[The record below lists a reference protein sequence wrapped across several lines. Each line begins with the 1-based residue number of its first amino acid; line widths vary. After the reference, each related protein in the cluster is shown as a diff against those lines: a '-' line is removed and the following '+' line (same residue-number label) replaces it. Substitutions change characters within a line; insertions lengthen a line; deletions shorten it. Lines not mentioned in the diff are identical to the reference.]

1 MMDPME
7 RMLAVTRDRYGGP
20 DVVKVEPVAIPEP
33 RDDEVL
39 LRVEAA
45 SVNRADL
52 DLMWPKPGMMRPVL
66 GLRRP
71 RDPRLGCDAAG
82 TVAAVGAAVTRFKPG
97 DRAFADLY
105 PFGSGA
111 FAEYA
116 CAPERAF
123 QPIPD
128 GISSDVAATLPHAAI
143 LAIQGLRTRD
153 GAPVHAGSRVLVDGA
168 SGNVGP
174 FAIQLAKW
182 MGAEV
187 TGVCSPAKMDF
198 VRSMGA
204 DEVVDYTTHDPL
216 DGRIRYDW
224 ILAVES
230 HHSML
235 GVRRALRPG
244 GRYVTLGGSTRS
256 LVDAMLVGPVVGL
269 TGSRRAGM
277 MLWWKPFLAADVA
290 TLTTLVLE
298 GHLRPAIDSRFPL
311 TEAATAL
318 RRLDDGLP
326 LGKVLLEV
334 APA

>member
-1 MMDPME
+1 M
-7 RMLAVTRDRYGGP
+7 
-20 DVVKVEPVAIPEP
+20 
-33 RDDEVL
+33 L

-52 DLMWPKPGMMRPVL
+52 DLMWPKPGIMRLAL
-66 GLRRP
+66 GPRRP
-71 RDPRLGCDAAG
+71 RDPRLGSDAAG
-82 TVAAVGAAVTRFKPG
+82 TVAAVGPAVTRFKPG
-97 DRAFADLY
+97 DRVFADLY

-128 GISSDVAATLPHAAI
+128 GISSDMAATLPHAAI
-143 LAIQGLRTRD
+143 LAIQGLRGRD
-153 GAPVHAGSRVLVDGA
+153 GTTVRAGSRVLIDGA

-187 TGVCSPAKMDF
+187 TGVCSAAKMDF

-204 DEVVDYTTHDPL
+204 DEVIDYTTRDAF

-224 ILAVES
+224 ILAAES

-235 GVRRALRPG
+235 HVRRALRPG
-244 GRYVTLGGSTRS
+244 GRYVTLGGSSRS
-256 LVDAMLVGPVVGL
+256 LVDAMLVGPVVSL
-269 TGSRRAGM
+269 AGSRRTGM

-290 TLTTLVLE
+290 TLTGLVLE

-311 TEAATAL
+311 SEVAEAL
-318 RRLDDGLP
+318 RRVDDGLAR
-326 LGKVLLEV
+326 GKVLLEV
-334 APA
+334 GLV